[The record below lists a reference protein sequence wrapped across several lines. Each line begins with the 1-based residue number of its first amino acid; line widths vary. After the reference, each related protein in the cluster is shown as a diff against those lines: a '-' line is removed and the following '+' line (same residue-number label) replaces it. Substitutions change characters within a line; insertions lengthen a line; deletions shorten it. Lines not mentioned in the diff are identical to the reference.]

1 MARQVISHFWSVTL
15 VHSPEVLFLNYRSQM
30 LQVGNPEGAPV
41 LEVTGVDRAEEGKTW
56 VSTPVP
62 TSWATQE

>member
-1 MARQVISHFWSVTL
+1 
-15 VHSPEVLFLNYRSQM
+15 M

-41 LEVTGVDRAEEGKTW
+41 LEVTGVDRPEEGKTW